1 MGVNEFLG
9 AVETRGVGMMEVRR
23 EDTWR
28 ARGSG
33 GGCPTE
39 KKEPTPS
46 CARPAGVVMMVIT
59 LASMHLQ
66 VVRERSLR
74 SHGERSLRE
83 VTVVKRPA

>member
-33 GGCPTE
+33 GWLPHREDG
-39 KKEPTPS
+39 TPS
-46 CARPAGVVMMVIT
+46 CARPG
-59 LASMHLQ
+59 
-66 VVRERSLR
+66 
-74 SHGERSLRE
+74 
-83 VTVVKRPA
+83 